1 MDLNKFLK
9 IFIIVFGIAIIIF
22 FGYFVHFVINKG
34 NNPLIKNI
42 NQQIDSIIYQN
53 KEYGFELDLTDS
65 WKNYSIIVDSWE
77 GRFLDGSEQQ
87 IQGPKIIIKNSK
99 DTEVQCWQDLI
110 VLIFNK
116 QEWDMIEQENLSVSA
131 APIGPQKIGE
141 NQNYIF
147 ALPPRWVGFTD
158 CLGQDEAQ
166 EIMKT
171 FKIIDNF
178 ENNSISLECFESEKY
193 FFISNNENILIK
205 YKQNSNQKI
214 TCEYFVRE
222 NDFQIEGLA
231 KFFLK
236 FENDFLILDSGTSPS
251 YRRLLVYD
259 LIKKQKIYED
269 YYSKPIIIQNNSIS
283 YWALSSK
290 KATKEN
296 CPDFEK
302 NYAMGLGTAIEVY
315 QKLDLISLEKKDL
328 NQERCQITQ

>member
-1 MDLNKFLK
+1 MNLNKFFKVIVL
-9 IFIIVFGIAIIIF
+9 VFGFAGVIF
-22 FGYFVHFVINKG
+22 SGYSIYSVINKEK
-34 NNPLIKNI
+34 NYLAENPNK
-42 NQQIDSIIYQN
+42 QIDSIIYQN
-53 KEYGFELDLTDS
+53 KEYGFELNLTDS
-65 WKNYSIIVDSWE
+65 WKNYSIMIDSWE

-178 ENNSISLECFESEKY
+178 KNNSISLECFESEKY

-214 TCEYFVRE
+214 TCEYFVQE

-231 KFFLK
+231 RFFLK

-269 YYSKPIIIQNNSIS
+269 YYSKPIIIENNSIS

-290 KATKEN
+290 QATKEN
-296 CPDFEK
+296 CLDFEK
-302 NYAMGLGTAIEVY
+302 NYAMGLGTVIESY
-315 QKLDLISLEKKDL
+315 QMIDLINLEKQDL

>member
-1 MDLNKFLK
+1 MNLNKFLK
-9 IFIIVFGIAIIIF
+9 IIIVILGLFIVVF
-22 FGYFVHFVINKG
+22 SGYSIYSIVNKAKIE
-34 NNPLIKNI
+34 NP
-42 NQQIDSIIYQN
+42 NQQTDLTVYQN
-53 KEYGFELDLTDS
+53 KEYGFKLDLPSS
-65 WKNYSIIVDSWE
+65 WKNYSVIVDFWE
-77 GRFLDGSEQQ
+77 GRFLDGSEKQT
-87 IQGPKIIIKNSK
+87 QGSKIIIKNSQS
-99 DTEVQCWQDLI
+99 TEAQCWQDLI

-178 ENNSISLECFESEKY
+178 ENNSISLECLESEKY

-214 TCEYFVRE
+214 TCEYFVQE

-236 FENDFLILDSGTSPS
+236 FENDFLILDFGTSPS

-259 LIKKQKIYED
+259 LIKKEKIYED
-269 YYSKPIIIQNNSIS
+269 YYSKPIIIENNSIS
-283 YWALSSK
+283 YWALSNK
-290 KATKEN
+290 QATKEN
-296 CPDFEK
+296 CSDFEK
-302 NYAMGLGTAIEVY
+302 NQAMGLGTVIELY
-315 QKLDLISLEKKDL
+315 QMIDLTSLEKKDL